1 MRLLLGEP
9 GSGKTT
15 RILAAVRAHLRSSHP
30 SFRLIV
36 PTATMAGHLRNTLAR
51 EGLAVRPS
59 AISTLA
65 AFVQEILPEARL
77 ASPTDLT
84 LLVQSILETRAPR
97 AFASLSDSPGFPS
110 ALASAIEDLA
120 NAGCDGLQW
129 DALRSLNVQSG
140 PHMAA
145 LGLVYDALER
155 ELKARGLLLRSAQ
168 LAAAAASLRRTPP
181 PPFDDIFFDGFFS
194 FTLGELEL
202 IRALKP
208 HANLTVALPEW
219 PGAESSRLAL
229 RALGLH
235 EERLHPVRSTPE
247 LTVTAAPTRH
257 REAEDIAL
265 RILDLH
271 AAGHPWR
278 DIGVVLR
285 SAEPYAPLLETTFA
299 RLGIPVRSYF
309 ARPLAAHSAVRFFS
323 HIVDALLSGW
333 ECGRTA
339 AVLRS
344 PLCAASTDDLEFAVR
359 ETLPAQGLATLR
371 RIASSLSGPQPLLAA
386 IDELDALTP
395 WAAES
400 LPPADWAARLST
412 LSRFIAPPSPQAP
425 VDPEALRALRA
436 RASAL
441 TAFSETLAALVALLG
456 DQPLALETFWRH
468 AQDALRGTS
477 LRVHDTRRDTVH
489 LLDVYEARQWEL
501 PIVFLCGLLEG
512 DFPRAAQPDPVLG
525 EETRLRLRA
534 NGILVKTRAEREAE
548 EEFLFQFALHRATA
562 GLFLSWPL
570 HDPKGRPAL
579 RSFALDRFALTPL
592 SARALRVSP
601 SSPVPLAP
609 RPALHSEPVLQHVR
623 ELHRTHR
630 PTSLEVFLQCPF
642 QFFASRT
649 LGLKEPPALPAGR
662 LDLLALGTLVHAV
675 IAEWHRAP
683 GPIDNIF
690 ERHWRKMLARLRVP
704 PSHRV
709 EVSRLLLLR
718 SLDFYSRDPKLRPG
732 WTTSVER
739 ELELDLDGVLIRGRA
754 DRIDTSPAG
763 EAIAYDFKFTSASG
777 LAKRYKKQEAGLLV
791 QGGIYLAALAAS
803 GATPA
808 GFYLTS
814 VRGGTAW
821 KGTEDP
827 AQLRA
832 DIDTALAAAR
842 DAILRISA
850 GDISVRPADPDSCRY
865 CAFLDACRI
874 QSQAAAPET
883 EEAAAS

>member
-15 RILAAVRAHLRSSHP
+15 RILAAVRAHLQSSRP

-65 AFVQEILPEARL
+65 AFIGEILPEARL
-77 ASPTDLT
+77 ASPTGLT
-84 LLVQSILETRAPR
+84 LLVQSILEARSPR
-97 AFASLSDSPGFPS
+97 AFASLAASPGFPS

-120 NAGCDGLQW
+120 SAGCDALQW
-129 DALRSLNVQSG
+129 DALRSLHIQSG

-145 LGLVYDALER
+145 FGLVYDALER
-155 ELKARGLLLRSAQ
+155 ELNARGLLLRSAQ
-168 LAAAAASLRRTPP
+168 LAAAAASLRRAPP
-181 PPFDDIFFDGFFS
+181 PPLRDIFFDGFFS

-208 HANLTVALPEW
+208 HSNLTVALPEW
-219 PGAESSRLAL
+219 PGAEPSRQAL

-235 EERLHPVRSTPE
+235 EERLHPVRSQPG
-247 LTVTAAPTRH
+247 LTFTAAPSRH

-265 RILDLH
+265 RILELH

-309 ARPLAAHSAVRFFS
+309 ARPLAAHPVIRFFS
-323 HIVDALLSGW
+323 LLIDALLSGW
-333 ECGRTA
+333 ECGRA
-339 AVLRS
+339 AAALRS
-344 PLCAASTDDLEFAVR
+344 PLCAAATDHLDFAVR
-359 ETLPAQGLATLR
+359 EALPAQGLDTLR
-371 RIASSLSGPQPLLAA
+371 RIAATLPGAPPLLAA
-386 IDELDALTP
+386 IDQFDDLTP
-395 WAAES
+395 WTDET
-400 LPPADWAARLST
+400 LPPSDWAARLST
-412 LSRFIAPPSPQAP
+412 LSRFIAPPDPQAP
-425 VDPEALRALRA
+425 VDPEALRVLRA
-436 RASAL
+436 RSAAL
-441 TAFSETLAALVALLG
+441 AGFADSLSSLAALLG
-456 DQPLALETFWRH
+456 GEPLALDTFWRH
-468 AQDALRGTS
+468 AQDALRDSS
-477 LRVHDTRRDTVH
+477 LRVPDSRRDTVH

-525 EETRLRLRA
+525 EETRLRLRSS
-534 NGILVKTRAEREAE
+534 GIPVKTRPEREAE
-548 EEFLFQFALHRATA
+548 EDFLFQFALHRATTN
-562 GLFLSWPL
+562 LFLSWPL
-570 HDPKGRPAL
+570 HDPKGRPTL
-579 RSFALDRFALTPL
+579 RSFALDRFALTPWA
-592 SARALRVSP
+592 ARALRVSP
-601 SSPVPLAP
+601 SAPVPPAL
-609 RPALHSEPVLQHVR
+609 RPTLHSEPVLQHVR

-630 PTSLEVFLQCPF
+630 PTSLEAFLQCPF

-649 LGLKEPPALPAGR
+649 LGLKEPPALPAER
-662 LDLLALGTLVHAV
+662 LDLLALGALVHAV
-675 IAEWHRAP
+675 IAEWHRTP

-690 ERHWRKMLARLRVP
+690 ERHWRRLLARLRVP

-709 EVSRLLLLR
+709 EVSRLLILR

-739 ELELDLDGVLIRGRA
+739 ELDLDLDGVLIRGRA

-763 EAIAYDFKFTSASG
+763 EAVVYDFKFTSASG
-777 LAKRYKKQEAGLLV
+777 LAKRYRKQEAGLLV

-814 VRGGTAW
+814 VRGGASW

-827 AQLRA
+827 AQVHA
-832 DIDTALAAAR
+832 GIDTALAAAR

-850 GDISVRPADPDSCRY
+850 GDISVRPADPDACDY

-874 QSQAAAPET
+874 QSEVAATT
-883 EEAAAS
+883 EEASA